1 MSATVEKKV
10 ALTIEMK
17 TAGGQ
22 QVGQLT
28 VNLKGLDDAS
38 KKAASSGEKTS
49 SSLEKIAKSFLG
61 FLKLGLAVKA
71 VKELGQAFQ
80 ALITNSLAM
89 QSSGSPLVAQFEAA
103 ATKIKV
109 SAASIAGAALPAI
122 DGMATAAADA
132 LGEIADFVNTNRELI
147 ATDIVHWAVDS
158 GRALVSGLATAAML
172 ANKSITG
179 LQASANL
186 AAQAYYK
193 LNSLL
198 DEAAAEKSG
207 DSRYLAKA
215 KEEQRLADAAFAAA
229 AKNVREMDAFEGK
242 LDALVSKA
250 GVYLGKAEKVGLE
263 LAKAKPRFSDPEG
276 DAAAMAAKE
285 REIARYIELATKATT
300 QEQALNASTLA
311 WFALNEQKKMT
322 IAGET
327 ASAAIARQEAIADK
341 IRAVNELEVQLQNK
355 FQAKYIADLGAR
367 ADAQADF
374 AEKLRGL
381 RQSQAE
387 YQAELEDKKKSKT
400 TGSGAPTSF
409 LTDMMKA
416 KEAETFMGPKTEE
429 QMAKDESLMKN
440 HADNV
445 MDLAKRIGA
454 GIGSLMS
461 QTITGI
467 VDGSMTA
474 LQAMG
479 NMLGGIISMIG
490 QILIEMGTAAL
501 VVAAISAIMG
511 NPGAGAA
518 AAAGLAAMAVGGLML
533 AAGTGVTMAIGAA
546 DGGLVMGGSPNFDS
560 VPALLM
566 RGEYVIPAEQ
576 VRQNVAAGRAPDD
589 SGSSRGGG
597 AGAGVTISVTQQSFV
612 PGTKADFNRQVRDA
626 VLPSIRQLARQGLL
640 VLK

>member
-22 QVGQLT
+22 QIGQLT

-38 KKAASSGEKTS
+38 KRAASSGEKTS
-49 SSLEKIAKSFLG
+49 ITLKKISKG
-61 FLKLGLAVKA
+61 FGEIIKIGALATGA
-71 VKELGQAFQ
+71 VTA
-80 ALITNSLAM
+80 
-89 QSSGSPLVAQFEAA
+89 VAA
-103 ATKIKV
+103 AVAGV
-109 SAASIAGAALPAI
+109 SVHLASQSGAAQQTALAFGQL
-122 DGMATAAADA
+122 DKSLMAAADQSGA
-132 LGEIADFVNTNRELI
+132 LKRGLDV
-147 ATDIVHWAVDS
+147 VD
-158 GRALVSGLATAAML
+158 G
-172 ANKSITG
+172 
-179 LQASANL
+179 
-186 AAQAYYK
+186 
-193 LNSLL
+193 
-198 DEAAAEKSG
+198 
-207 DSRYLAKA
+207 
-215 KEEQRLADAAFAAA
+215 A
-229 AKNVREMDAFEGK
+229 AKNLTKYFGSDEGK
-242 LDALVSKA
+242 KAINGFFQVIVFGAGLAIEKMADLTKAVRHPVDFMEKHLSKWGNFFGMNSKFVEQIKEGDWFDKLVSNAREVGTALKESVLA
-250 GVYLGKAEKVGLE
+250 GKSIVPPTFDDPKLRAERE
-263 LAKAKPRFSDPEG
+263 
-276 DAAAMAAKE
+276 AAAMAAKE

-311 WFALNEQKKMT
+311 WFALNEQKKMKIT
-322 IAGET
+322 GET

-341 IRAVNELEVQLQNK
+341 IRAVNELETQLQNK
-355 FQAKYIADLGAR
+355 FQAKYISDLGAR

-589 SGSSRGGG
+589 SGSSRGVG

>member
-22 QVGQLT
+22 QIGQLT

-49 SSLEKIAKSFLG
+49 ASLEKIAKSFLG
-61 FLKLGLAVKA
+61 FLKLSLAVKA

-80 ALITNSLAM
+80 ALISNSLAM

-147 ATDIVHWAVDS
+147 ATDIVKWAVDS
-158 GRALVSGLATAAML
+158 GRAIISGVAVAATL
-172 ANKSITG
+172 ANKSIHG
-179 LQASANL
+179 LQMGWYSLKAAAMGTLAEMERREGGKNAEANAKLFQESADRALGSASAT
-186 AAQAYYK
+186 
-193 LNSLL
+193 
-198 DEAAAEKSG
+198 
-207 DSRYLAKA
+207 
-215 KEEQRLADAAFAAA
+215 
-229 AKNVREMDAFEGK
+229 VREMERYDK
-242 LDALVSKA
+242 TIDDLVSKA
-250 GVYLGKAEKVGLE
+250 GGYLNKAEKIGLQT
-263 LAKAKPRFSDPEG
+263 AKAKPRFSDPEG

-300 QEQALNASTLA
+300 QEKALNASTLA

-341 IRAVNELEVQLQNK
+341 IRAVNELETQLQNK

-387 YQAELEDKKKSKT
+387 YQAELEGKKASDT
-400 TGSGAPTSF
+400 RTAPSSF
-409 LTDMMKA
+409 ITNMMAASKA
-416 KEAETFMGPKTEE
+416 KSFMGPKTEE
-429 QMAKDESLMKN
+429 QTEKDKKTLEDYAESVKG
-440 HADNV
+440 
-445 MDLAKRIGA
+445 LAQE
-454 GIGSLMS
+454 IGS
-461 QTITGI
+461 GI
-467 VDGSMTA
+467 ANIMGQAIASIADGSKSA
-474 LQAMG
+474 LQALG
-479 NMLGGIISMIG
+479 GMLGGIISMMG
-490 QILIEMGTAAL
+490 QMLIQLGTAAL
-501 VVAAISAIMG
+501 VASALSAIPFFAPLVG
-511 NPGAGAA
+511 GPGAA
-518 AAAGLAAMAVGGLML
+518 AAGVAAIAAGALMVAAGAGLNS
-533 AAGTGVTMAIGAA
+533 AIGMET
-546 DGGLVMGGSPNFDS
+546 GGLVLGGSPNFDS
-560 VPALLM
+560 VPALLQ
-566 RGEYVIPAEQ
+566 RGEYVVPAAQ

>member
-49 SSLEKIAKSFLG
+49 ITLKKISKGFGEIIKIGALATGAVSAVAAAIAGVSAHLASQSGAAQQTALAFGQLDKSLMSAADQSGALKRGLDVIDSAAKDLTKYFNSDEGKKAINDFFQLIVFG
-61 FLKLGLAVKA
+61 AGLAIEKMADLTKA
-71 VKELGQAFQ
+71 VRHPVDFMEKHLSKWGNFFGANTKFVEQIKEGDWFDK
-80 ALITNSLAM
+80 
-89 QSSGSPLVAQFEAA
+89 LVANAREVGTAL
-103 ATKIKV
+103 KESV
-109 SAASIAGAALPAI
+109 LAGESVVPPSFDDPKLRA
-122 DGMATAAADA
+122 
-132 LGEIADFVNTNRELI
+132 ERE
-147 ATDIVHWAVDS
+147 
-158 GRALVSGLATAAML
+158 
-172 ANKSITG
+172 
-179 LQASANL
+179 
-186 AAQAYYK
+186 
-193 LNSLL
+193 
-198 DEAAAEKSG
+198 
-207 DSRYLAKA
+207 
-215 KEEQRLADAAFAAA
+215 
-229 AKNVREMDAFEGK
+229 
-242 LDALVSKA
+242 
-250 GVYLGKAEKVGLE
+250 
-263 LAKAKPRFSDPEG
+263 
-276 DAAAMAAKE
+276 AAAMAAKE

-311 WFALNEQKKMT
+311 WFALNEQKKMKIT
-322 IAGET
+322 GET

-341 IRAVNELEVQLQNK
+341 IRAVNELEVQLQAK

-589 SGSSRGGG
+589 SGSSRGVG